1 MDHEINVDAV
11 PEEEYEAAVK
21 EAENSQDVYKHV
33 FTKPFVFED
42 ESFDSLTFDF
52 GSLTAAD
59 SLAIENEVAALGQAV
74 ITPEFSGE
82 YLIRMAMRACTDRRK
97 DGRRLG
103 VDAFKALPIA
113 PFIRIRSRARSFLLR
128 AGL

>member
-1 MDHEINVDAV
+1 MDKEINMDAV

-21 EAENSQDVYKHV
+21 EAENSRDVYKQV
-33 FTKPFVFED
+33 FQKPFVFEE

-59 SLAIENEVAALGQAV
+59 SLAIEREVAALGQTV

-82 YLIRMAMRACTDRRK
+82 YLIRMAVRACTDRRK
-97 DGRRLG
+97 DGRKLG
-103 VDAFKALPIA
+103 VDAFMTMPIGA
-113 PFIRIRSRARSFLLR
+113 FTRIRSRARSFLLN
-128 AGL
+128 AGS